1 MFDNPFKK
9 RLYNQNCALIIVN
22 VKRFTILFGVFL
34 MSVKVYSQDFTKV
47 KLNNITITGNKTTK
61 AVVVF
66 NELDIKLGD
75 SLEINKLTEI
85 INRNEKRLQSIG
97 IFTLVKINIGD
108 WDTDKSLISLD
119 VDVRES
125 WFIYPAPIFEFA
137 DRSFN
142 AWWKEH
148 NFSFKRV
155 NYGVRLDHLNTTGYQ
170 DKLKLKFQLGYTK
183 RYELNYSFPYLSKGW
198 GGGVIIDYRENKEI
212 PYKTENNTLLFYQD
226 EDERDMLRRFKAGF
240 FITNRNNAYLRQ
252 RLSLEIHRNW
262 VDTLV
267 ITQLNPNYF
276 LDGQNSIIFPFMEYD
291 LNYDKRIFPIYPEG
305 GFMYSINIKKSGI
318 TNNSDYNNLA
328 FEFRGEAYK
337 RLAKNTYGGLGGSI
351 KFNAIRNTL
360 AYANNTAIGYGVRL
374 RGYDISVIDG
384 SDYFFLKG
392 AIRHQILYKVV
403 NLGKFMPLRQFKL
416 LPININLRLSG
427 DSGYVNE
434 RTYKETNTLNNRLL
448 FGYGPALDI
457 LIINNY
463 LFSMEY
469 NFNQFGGRDLYLQS
483 SFNF

>member
-1 MFDNPFKK
+1 MH
-9 RLYNQNCALIIVN
+9 LSA
-22 VKRFTILFGVFL
+22 
-34 MSVKVYSQDFTKV
+34 QDYTRVLLKS
-47 KLNNITITGNKTTK
+47 IEITGNKKTK
-61 AVVVF
+61 SIVIF
-66 NELDIKLGD
+66 NELDVKPGD
-75 SLEINKLTEI
+75 SLEISKLNEI
-85 INRNEKRLQSIG
+85 IDRNEKRLESTG
-97 IFTLVKINIGD
+97 IFTTAKINIKN
-108 WDTDKSLISLD
+108 WDTDNNQLD
-119 VDVRES
+119 FDIEVREG
-125 WFIYPAPIFEFA
+125 WFIYPAPIMEFA

-148 NFSFKRV
+148 NFSLKRV
-155 NYGVRLDHLNTTGYQ
+155 NYGVRLDHLNTSGYQ

-198 GGGVIIDYRENKEI
+198 GGGVIVDFRENKELA
-212 PYKTENNTLLFYQD
+212 YKTENNTLLFYQH
-226 EDERDMLRRFKAGF
+226 EDERILLKRFKAGF

-252 RLSLEIHRNW
+252 RLHLEIHRNA
-262 VDTLV
+262 VDSFV
-267 ITQLNPNYF
+267 ITNLNPNYF
-276 LDGQNSIIFPFMEYD
+276 LDNRNFILFPYMEYD
-291 LNYDKRIFPIYPEG
+291 LNYDKRIFPVYPEG
-305 GFMYSINIKKSGI
+305 GYLYNINIRKSGI
-318 TNNSDYNNLA
+318 TNRSDYNNLA
-328 FEFRGEAYK
+328 FEFRGEIHRK
-337 RLAKNTYGGLGGSI
+337 LAPNTFGGLAGAV

-360 AYANNTAIGYGVRL
+360 AYANNIAIGYGIRL

-384 SDYFFLKG
+384 SDFFYLKG
-392 AIRHQILYKVV
+392 AVRHQIYSKII

-416 LPININLRLSG
+416 LPVSINLRLSG

-448 FGYGPALDI
+448 FGFGPALDI